1 MTNTMTA
8 TSYPSRAQ
16 ITTRIAEDDVFMLEC
31 LQVMYCRQTQH
42 EQDTKSTL
50 NRNRAGFITISH
62 AFDGSTLAVKAR
74 QEVLSEDELS
84 KARSIVCRY
93 GKQLASH
100 FRQVAITES
109 ALKAVATLFSAG

>member
-1 MTNTMTA
+1 MNV
-8 TSYPSRAQ
+8 YPFLSRAQ
-16 ITTRIAEDDVFMLEC
+16 IKAQIDSDDVFVVRCLEI
-31 LQVMYCRQTQH
+31 LYLRQTQH

-50 NRNRAGFITISH
+50 NRNRAGFMSSH
-62 AFDGSTLAVKAR
+62 AVNGSTFAVKAR
-74 QEVLSEDELS
+74 QEGLSEDELS

-100 FRQVAITES
+100 FRQVAITENP